1 MIWFD
6 WSAVFVTTML
16 AASSMRDLLKR
27 RALGSSPSF
36 YPLFPVE
43 ASGHKL
49 PGSKPISWQMP
60 RQRVIDSIKAH
71 PSRKPNVRKKRLQRE
86 RDLLKRRALGSS
98 PSFYPLFPVEA
109 SGHKL
114 PGSKPISWQM
124 PRQRVIDPSKPIRV
138 ESLM

>member
-60 RQRVIDSIKAH
+60 RQKVIDSIKAH
-71 PSRKPNVRKKRLQRE
+71 PSPKPNVRKKTLQKARH
-86 RDLLKRRALGSS
+86 LLNIQELGSNPAS
-98 PSFYPLFPVEA
+98 YHLF
-109 SGHKL
+109 
-114 PGSKPISWQM
+114 
-124 PRQRVIDPSKPIRV
+124 
-138 ESLM
+138 